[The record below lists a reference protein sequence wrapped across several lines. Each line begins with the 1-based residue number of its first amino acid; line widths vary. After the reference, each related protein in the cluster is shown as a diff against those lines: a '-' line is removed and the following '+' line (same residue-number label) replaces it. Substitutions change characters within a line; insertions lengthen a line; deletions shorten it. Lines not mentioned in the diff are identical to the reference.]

1 MFFTWGAWYGQLSK
15 YMLSTLNAD
24 GTQVGNAYAA
34 FSIATIIAPFFI
46 GMIADKY
53 FSAQRVMGIL
63 NIIGAGFLFLLY
75 QNQSADNVFML
86 LLAYTLTF
94 TPNIALSNSIA
105 MNQMSNPEKEFPG
118 IRLFGTIAWIVV
130 TNIVGA
136 LAWGASANIFLLS
149 AATSFLLGIF
159 AFTLPDTPPSA
170 KENKTWKDIL
180 GVDSFALF
188 KDRSFLVF
196 FISSILIC
204 IPLSFYYAL
213 ANPSLTASGME
224 NVENKMSL
232 GQASEVLMMF
242 LLPFAFQKF
251 GIKNILIIGL
261 LAWIIRFLCF
271 GYGESPGTEW
281 ILFLGIILH
290 GVCYD
295 FFFVSGQIYTDQKAG
310 PGIKNAAQGLITF
323 ATYGVG
329 MGIGS
334 YLSGVVLELNKNDEN
349 TYNYLNVWM
358 VPTGIAALVLILFIV
373 FFKDKKIAI
382 QN

>member
-1 MFFTWGAWYGQLSK
+1 
-15 YMLSTLNAD
+15 
-24 GTQVGNAYAA
+24 
-34 FSIATIIAPFFI
+34 
-46 GMIADKY
+46 
-53 FSAQRVMGIL
+53 
-63 NIIGAGFLFLLY
+63 
-75 QNQSADNVFML
+75 
-86 LLAYTLTF
+86 
-94 TPNIALSNSIA
+94 
-105 MNQMSNPEKEFPG
+105 
-118 IRLFGTIAWIVV
+118 
-130 TNIVGA
+130 
-136 LAWGASANIFLLS
+136 
-149 AATSFLLGIF
+149 
-159 AFTLPDTPPSA
+159 
-170 KENKTWKDIL
+170 
-180 GVDSFALF
+180 
-188 KDRSFLVF
+188 
-196 FISSILIC
+196 
-204 IPLSFYYAL
+204 
-213 ANPSLTASGME
+213 ME
-224 NVENKMSL
+224 SVENKMSL

-334 YLSGVVLELNKNDEN
+334 YLSGVVLELNKTGEN